1 MACYMLSNFQN
12 VALNVFMA
20 HPELVLVLV
29 MPPQIGLLNGFATG
43 LISIANYV
51 QANAPSVE
59 VQLLDLSN
67 APLPALDEAILHA
80 GVSFAKNTVI
90 GITATTASYHAALAV
105 ASSFKRMSVGD
116 VQFTTVLGGPH
127 PSADAEVV
135 LRSNADA
142 VDYVVVGE
150 GEIAM
155 AEFLRRF
162 PHVCSVPGLAF
173 LHKGSVQV
181 NSPPPL
187 LNERQLDA
195 IPLSFKK
202 NVLKGTPGK
211 FDHVTYVSAR
221 GCPLNCAFC
230 SVANQKIRARSVLQ
244 VAKDICQLV
253 ELGFSRI
260 AIEDNFFAHTPRRTD
275 ELCGALAELRRKGL
289 KFTWDC
295 QTRVESMDREGLV
308 RLMERAGC
316 EAVYLGVESLNP
328 EHLDYLNKAP
338 NPIRYL
344 DRLRR
349 KVVPALLESE
359 VACYINLQFGLPRE
373 KEAHHAET
381 KIILREMGL
390 AAAQRKKIITIFP
403 QLHVVYPGTSHF
415 DSGWRQKKF
424 PRDIFESFTAW
435 EAKQAPVLN
444 WLGKHFA
451 HGTGGIPIGI
461 LNPEVLRS
469 GQFDESVE
477 QIIDARAVMRTDTI
491 LTDIDEL
498 DGIQVFKYGSYLVPI
513 ESTAQTPAFADVLND

>member
-1 MACYMLSNFQN
+1 MAKSELS
-12 VALNVFMA
+12 
-20 HPELVLVLV
+20 LVLV
-29 MPPQIGLLNGFATG
+29 MPPQAGLLGGFATG
-43 LISIANYV
+43 LISIANFV
-51 QANAPSVE
+51 QANVPKVE

-67 APLPALDEAILHA
+67 ATLSGLEGAILQG
-80 GVSFAKNTVI
+80 GVSFAKNTVV
-90 GITATTASYHAALAV
+90 GITATTASHQTALAA
-105 ASSFKRMSVGD
+105 ASAFKRLLVSD

-127 PSADAEVV
+127 PSADAEIL
-135 LRSNADA
+135 LRSHPDT
-142 VDYVVVGE
+142 VDYVVIGE

-155 AEFLRRF
+155 TEFLRRF
-162 PHVCSVPGLAF
+162 PHVCSTPGLAF
-173 LHKGSVQV
+173 LHKGSAHV
-181 NSPPPL
+181 NAPPPL
-187 LNERQLDA
+187 LNERQLDS
-195 IPLSFKK
+195 IPLMFKK
-202 NVLKGTPGK
+202 NGLKGTPGK

-230 SVANQKIRARSVLQ
+230 SVANQKIRARSVVQ
-244 VAKDICQLV
+244 VAKDIRQLV
-253 ELGFSRI
+253 ELGFTRI

-316 EAVYLGVESLNP
+316 EAVYLGVESLNLDQ
-328 EHLDYLNKAP
+328 LDYLDKAP
-338 NPIRYL
+338 NPSRYL

-349 KVVPALLESE
+349 KVVPALLESD
-359 VACYINLQFGLPRE
+359 VACYINLQFGLPGE
-373 KEAHHAET
+373 TEAHHAVT
-381 KIILREMGL
+381 KNILKEMGL
-390 AAAQRKKIITIFP
+390 AAAQRKKEITIFP

-461 LNPEVLRS
+461 LNPEVLRT
-469 GQFDESVE
+469 GRFEVE
-477 QIIDARAVMRTDTI
+477 TRQIVKSNAVMRIDSI
-491 LTDIDEL
+491 LTDL
-498 DGIQVFKYGSYLVPI
+498 DDLEGIRVFKYGSHLVPS
-513 ESTAQTPAFADVLND
+513 EETVETPLIAEIANS